1 MKLASYQKGEKN
13 KMNNN
18 SNRSKTLVNNIAKIL
33 ENIEIDDTDVQQTI
47 TDIKNTSNQL
57 NKFKENYKN
66 ESVKNNEKQ

>member
-18 SNRSKTLVNNIAKIL
+18 SNKSKTLVNNIAKIL